1 MPRRDATLRKIT
13 MSKIVGIADAE
24 VIDFCERAES
34 DYFDRK
40 SARIKPRD
48 IQDPAVAF
56 ANAEGGT
63 LVIGVEDSGKVP
75 VPLDRWV
82 GKPSIE
88 DFNPFIAAL
97 AGLNPGIDFSH
108 RFLYREGQLTR
119 SYVLELEI
127 RRSLKVHETAAGDV
141 LIRKGAQNLRLTAS
155 KVQDLMRAK
164 GMVSEED
171 NWLTEVIPDP
181 IIEGA
186 ALSTF
191 LQSLSITNK
200 DPISY
205 ALKER
210 LIHADSF
217 APTVACVVL
226 FAENPSSVMPRQ
238 CAVKI
243 VRYDSSHEEIERDS
257 LTKDQHS
264 IEGSL
269 RDQIEEA
276 FSTLKA
282 VISRSVCWTLDGL
295 LAPTYP
301 YEALYE
307 LLVNAVLHRDYGV
320 SDNVLISVYRNRV
333 EFRSPGRLPG
343 YVTTQNIAESRFSRN
358 PKLVRLLSKYPDA
371 PNKDLGEGINTVVE
385 RMRRAGFV
393 DPSFKDDG
401 ANVYVT
407 LRREPKVDVASTIT
421 TFISRHGSI
430 NNRQALD
437 LLALDSAEQ
446 VTGVFSRL
454 REQGLIARQDE
465 SQTGIRVRWGLGT
478 ALRDSSHSAAR

>member
-1 MPRRDATLRKIT
+1 MGTRDHCNKKDT
-13 MSKIVGIADAE
+13 MTKIVE
-24 VIDFCERAES
+24 IDETEALDLCQREES

-40 SARIKPRD
+40 SARLKAKD

-63 LVIGVEDSGKVP
+63 LVIGVEDSRKTP

-88 DFNPFIAAL
+88 DYNSFISAL
-97 AGLNPGIDFSH
+97 ATLNPGIDFSH
-108 RFLYREGQLTR
+108 RFLYRKGQLTPAF
-119 SYVLELEI
+119 VLELEI
-127 RRSLKVHETAAGDV
+127 RRSLKVHETSSGEV
-141 LIRKGAQNLRLTAS
+141 LIRKGAQNLKLTAS

-164 GMVSEED
+164 GMISEED
-171 NWLTEVIPDP
+171 MWLTEVHPELIVDGAP
-181 IIEGA
+181 IR
-186 ALSTF
+186 TF
-191 LQSLSITNK
+191 LQSLRITHK
-200 DPISY
+200 DPISF
-205 ALKER
+205 ALQER
-210 LIHADSF
+210 LIHPDSF
-217 APTVACVVL
+217 APSVASVLL
-226 FAENPSSVMPRQ
+226 FAENPSSTMPRQ

-243 VRYDSSHEEIERDS
+243 VRYDSSHDEIERDS
-257 LTKDQHS
+257 LTNDTHS

-276 FSTLKA
+276 FRILKE
-282 VISRSVCWTLDGL
+282 VIGRSVCWTLDGL
-295 LAPTYP
+295 LAPAYP
-301 YEALYE
+301 DEALYE

-343 YVTTQNIAESRFSRN
+343 YVTTQNIADARFSRN

-371 PNKDLGEGINTVVE
+371 PNKDLGEGINTVVG

-393 DPSFKDDG
+393 DPIFIEDG
-401 ANVYVT
+401 ANLYVT
-407 LRREPKVDVASTIT
+407 LRREPKVDAAGIIT
-421 TFISRHGSI
+421 TFIGRHGAI

-446 VTGVFSRL
+446 ITSMFAKMRDQGV
-454 REQGLIARQDE
+454 IAREDE
-465 SQTGIRVRWGLGT
+465 AQTGIRVRWILGP
-478 ALRDSSHSAAR
+478 ASRRQ

>member
-1 MPRRDATLRKIT
+1 MNKI
-13 MSKIVGIADAE
+13 IEIAEAE
-24 VIDFCERAES
+24 VLDLCQREES

-40 SARIKPRD
+40 SARLKPRD
-48 IQDPAVAF
+48 IQEPAIAF

-63 LVIGVEDSGKVP
+63 LVIGVEDISKVP
-75 VPLDRWV
+75 TPLDRWV

-88 DFNPFIAAL
+88 EYNPFIAAL
-97 AGLNPGIDFSH
+97 AALNPGIDFSH
-108 RFLYREGQLTR
+108 RFLYRAGQLTP

-127 RRSLKVHETAAGDV
+127 RRSLKVHETSTGEV
-141 LIRKGAQNLRLTAS
+141 LIRKGAQSLKLSAS

-171 NWLTEVIPDP
+171 NWLANVRPEP

-186 ALSTF
+186 QLGTF

-200 DPISY
+200 DPISFS
-205 ALKER
+205 LQER
-210 LIHADSF
+210 LINPDSF
-217 APTVACVVL
+217 APTVACVLL

-243 VRYDSSHEEIERDS
+243 VRYDSSHDDIERDR
-257 LTKDQHS
+257 LTDDQHA
-264 IEGSL
+264 IEGPL

-276 FSTLKA
+276 FRILKE
-282 VISRSVCWTLDGL
+282 VISRSVCWGVDGL
-295 LAPTYP
+295 LAPMYP
-301 YEALYE
+301 DEALYE

-343 YVTTQNIAESRFSRN
+343 YVTTKNIADARFSRN
-358 PKLVRLLSKYPDA
+358 PKLVRLLSKYPDS

-393 DPSFKDDG
+393 DPIFKEDG
-401 ANVYVT
+401 ANLYVT
-407 LRREPKVDVASTIT
+407 LRREPKVDGTGIIT
-421 TFISRHGSI
+421 AFINRHGSI

-446 VTGVFSRL
+446 ITSIFSKL
-454 REQGLIARQDE
+454 REQGLIAREDE
-465 SQTGIRVRWGLGT
+465 SQTGIRVRWQLGP
-478 ALRDSSHSAAR
+478 AAQRK